1 MQRFKMRLPV
11 RDMRLVDPNL
21 LTSETGRILVRD
33 NGIVVSIEHV
43 RLIIMAEQ
51 VRIQLVNPAVGTL
64 HDECCVEQGWP
75 GPSEIH
81 RTQQGSC
88 TGTASWHTT
97 ALRARRWW

>member
-1 MQRFKMRLPV
+1 MRLPV

-51 VRIQLVNPAVGTL
+51 VI
-64 HDECCVEQGWP
+64 WP
-75 GPSEIH
+75 HCPPPC
-81 RTQQGSC
+81 RRC
-88 TGTASWHTT
+88 T
-97 ALRARRWW
+97 